1 MDASNYIL
9 VTAEGKIIPCASFDV
24 GVVESKNHGIC
35 KLYSLN
41 LVEVFNA
48 NKALWVN
55 ELPKKKLTK

>member
-35 KLYSLN
+35 HLYSLN
-41 LVEVFNA
+41 LVDVFNA

-55 ELPKKKLTK
+55 ELPKKKLNK

>member
-1 MDASNYIL
+1 MVPINYIL
-9 VTAEGKIIPCASFDV
+9 VTAEGKIIPCISFDA